1 MTFDAS
7 TPYAGVPSLQT
18 CAALSIF
25 DRSLLTTPPV
35 ATLIMRKLIH
45 LVKWNV
51 AAILSTSL
59 LLLGIVGAGL
69 YLDGTFRFLSLGV
82 SLQRPVIVAQI
93 QRLSQLATVKYTVE
107 RVVGLNE
114 PRSPFGEE
122 SILLIV
128 EAQAVAGV
136 DLSCL
141 TSKDLSFIGRET
153 VSIRLPRAK
162 LIGVYLDEKQTKVWD
177 RHITWWTPW
186 VANDPDL
193 ETKARLSALD
203 DVRST
208 VLRMGILDDAERSAQ
223 MALAN
228 FFRTLHLEPAFT
240 GSNAT

>member
-1 MTFDAS
+1 VYAS
-7 TPYAGVPSLQT
+7 TNVCNLQIMNQQ
-18 CAALSIF
+18 S
-25 DRSLLTTPPV
+25 TPNARPL
-35 ATLIMRKLIH
+35 ATLIMRKLTD
-45 LVKWNV
+45 LVKWKV
-51 AAILSTSL
+51 AAIVSTSL

-69 YLDGTFRFLSLGV
+69 YLGGASRLLSLSA
-82 SLQRPVIVAQI
+82 SLQGPAVVSQI
-93 QRLSQLATVKYTVE
+93 QRLSQLATVRYTVE

-122 SILLIV
+122 SILLMV
-128 EAQAVAGV
+128 EGQAVAGV

-141 TSKDLSFIGRET
+141 TSKDLSFIGGER
-153 VSIRLPRAK
+153 VSIRLPPAK

-203 DVRST
+203 DVRSA
-208 VLRMGILDDAERSAQ
+208 VLRMGILDDAQRTAQ

-240 GSNAT
+240 GSNAS